1 MSLDSQSPAAPYESS
16 SLATAR
22 NDGEREVIYGLI
34 NVLHAIDTTRNS
46 SSRAEVSRGMTI
58 PLRIVCEEESRDL
71 PEK

>member
-22 NDGEREVIYGLI
+22 NDGERKVIYGLI

-46 SSRAEVSRGMTI
+46 SSRAVVSAEVTMKI
-58 PLRIVCEEESRDL
+58 RIVCEEESRAC
-71 PEK
+71 